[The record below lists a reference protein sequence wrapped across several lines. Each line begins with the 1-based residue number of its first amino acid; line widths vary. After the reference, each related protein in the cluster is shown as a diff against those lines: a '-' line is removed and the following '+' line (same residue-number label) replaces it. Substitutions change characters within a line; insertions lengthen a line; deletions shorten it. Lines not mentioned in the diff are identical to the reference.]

1 MDSTTS
7 IRIDGHPFQLA
18 DDQDVAGLKSRIV
31 AAVTDGSRFVDFST
45 ASQGAVSFL
54 VTPRSVVRFE
64 VRERVEEELAAFDDD
79 ASVGDADVDLYRFG

>member
-18 DDQDVAGLKSRIV
+18 DDQDVAELKSRIV

-45 ASQGAVSFL
+45 ASQGEVSIL

-64 VRERVEEELAAFDDD
+64 VRERVEEESAGFCDD
-79 ASVGDADVDLYRFG
+79 APVEDVDLYRFG